1 MKTFLKVLVT
11 VLFFSSLTVLN
22 AEDGYRLW
30 LRYDLIDN
38 PAVLTQYRKAIT
50 GYMAAGNSQTI
61 EAAKNELQMSLSGLL
76 GSQIPVV
83 STVKKGTVIAGTPEN
98 SPIISSLKLNDK
110 LGRLGNEGYLIT
122 NSKYKGKKIIVI
134 TANTDIGVLYGTFHF
149 LRLLQMNQGIT
160 DLSISSSPGTKVRI
174 LNHWDMLPIPGRKS
188 AGNTI
193 WKWDAG
199 LIPGILIMRGQMLQ

>member
-174 LNHWDMLPIPGRKS
+174 LNHWDMLPIPG
-188 AGNTI
+188 
-193 WKWDAG
+193 
-199 LIPGILIMRGQMLQ
+199 

>member
-50 GYMAAGNSQTI
+50 GYLAAGNSQTI
-61 EAAKNELQMSLSGLL
+61 EAAKNELQMALSGLL

-174 LNHWDMLPIPGRKS
+174 LNHWDMLPRPGRKS
-188 AGNTI
+188 ADNT
-193 WKWDAG
+193 
-199 LIPGILIMRGQMLQ
+199 R